1 MGRRSSSTR
10 DDGAKYCT
18 ISDSGAYSFT
28 SALFEYKQKEGNGNR
43 RDCWSVCL
51 SVGIDKDDEMDGE
64 GLIELRL
71 ALFNGVV
78 FVVVIDVNELKD
90 GMAEQEAAFWW

>member
-1 MGRRSSSTR
+1 
-10 DDGAKYCT
+10 
-18 ISDSGAYSFT
+18 
-28 SALFEYKQKEGNGNR
+28 
-43 RDCWSVCL
+43 
-51 SVGIDKDDEMDGE
+51 MDGE

-90 GMAEQEAAFWW
+90 GMAEQEAAF